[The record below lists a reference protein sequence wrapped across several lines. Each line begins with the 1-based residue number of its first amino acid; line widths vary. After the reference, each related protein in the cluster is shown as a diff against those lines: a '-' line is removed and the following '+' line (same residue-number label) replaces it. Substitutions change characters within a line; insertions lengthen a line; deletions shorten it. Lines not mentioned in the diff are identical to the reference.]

1 MITLENRYRRFQN
14 FFQIEKIPSGTPQNC
29 LPEKSSKSP
38 CKIVRAGSPP
48 LPMIPKLNCDGI
60 PLPILCSGVSYETK
74 LLGAAFLSTARH
86 LHRAQGRFTMPFMPY
101 MRFEENAS
109 FWLLPHLSGYCLN
122 GVELEKLTI
131 LANYYFK
138 IPKFSPAAPQSSE
151 DVRTK
156 ILR

>member
-1 MITLENRYRRFQN
+1 MLLWFRSRFKHILQCLSPFKGLLWAKN
-14 FFQIEKIPSGTPQNC
+14 FGKI
-29 LPEKSSKSP
+29 LK
-38 CKIVRAGSPP
+38 
-48 LPMIPKLNCDGI
+48 LIPKLNCHGI

-86 LHRAQGRFTMPFMPY
+86 LRRAQGRFTMPFMPY

-151 DVRTK
+151 DVRRK
-156 ILR
+156 ILRWS